1 MINLPWEKKP
11 KYEVD
16 LIVFVVFENF
26 QDFSGRRYQGCLVAR
41 CKSKGYYVY
50 YETSD

>member
-26 QDFSGRRYQGCLVAR
+26 QDFSGRRYQGF
-41 CKSKGYYVY
+41 
-50 YETSD
+50 